1 MKVSIGSKIKQ
12 GPWGGGNLF
21 VINLKNYLLSQGHDV
36 VHTLKDKDIDLI
48 LMTEPRRKSESSAFT
63 HFDIKN
69 YLEFINPN
77 AIVVHRINE
86 CDERKDTNYVNKY
99 LSNANKIADGTV
111 FVSTWIKDLYKEVGI
126 DLKNSKV
133 ILSGSDKKIFNDIN
147 GTNWDKK
154 SELKIVTHHWGD
166 NWKKGF
172 DTYNILDEI
181 VKNDFYGYD
190 LSFTYIGKIPKNYK
204 FINSNY
210 ITPLSGNELA
220 DEIKKHHIYVTGS
233 LNEPSGNHHIEGAQC
248 GLPLLYI
255 NSGGIPEY
263 CNGYGVM
270 YDIENFKEKLKEII
284 INYDVYKN
292 AIKTYKNDSQVMS
305 KEYEEFFFS
314 LMKIK
319 HQLIKERE
327 KSTENKIIYLI
338 KKIIFKIRN
347 SS

>member
-1 MKVSIGSKIKQ
+1 MLNQIKIKQ

-133 ILSGSDKKIFNDIN
+133 ILSGSDKKIFN
-147 GTNWDKK
+147 KCF
-154 SELKIVTHHWGD
+154 S
-166 NWKKGF
+166 
-172 DTYNILDEI
+172 
-181 VKNDFYGYD
+181 
-190 LSFTYIGKIPKNYK
+190 
-204 FINSNY
+204 
-210 ITPLSGNELA
+210 
-220 DEIKKHHIYVTGS
+220 
-233 LNEPSGNHHIEGAQC
+233 
-248 GLPLLYI
+248 
-255 NSGGIPEY
+255 
-263 CNGYGVM
+263 
-270 YDIENFKEKLKEII
+270 
-284 INYDVYKN
+284 
-292 AIKTYKNDSQVMS
+292 KTYLQPCLQ
-305 KEYEEFFFS
+305 YFS
-314 LMKIK
+314 TF
-319 HQLIKERE
+319 
-327 KSTENKIIYLI
+327 SVVV
-338 KKIIFKIRN
+338 FK
-347 SS
+347 